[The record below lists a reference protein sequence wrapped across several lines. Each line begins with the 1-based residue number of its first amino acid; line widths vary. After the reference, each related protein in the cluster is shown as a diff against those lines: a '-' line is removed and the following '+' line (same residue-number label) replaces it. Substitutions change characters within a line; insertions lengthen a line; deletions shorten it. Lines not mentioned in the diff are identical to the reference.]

1 MSKARAKGTSFE
13 TEVVNYLKEQGF
25 SEAKRNELN
34 SPLGDLGNLPIVAE
48 CKNHKEMTL
57 STWMN
62 QAEVSG
68 SKAKKLFAVIHK
80 RRGKNASKSYVT
92 MSLDQFV
99 ELLRA
104 YGETIDF

>member
-1 MSKARAKGTSFE
+1 MSKARAKGTSYE
-13 TEVVNYLKEQGF
+13 SEIVAYLRENGF
-25 SEAKRNELN
+25 PDAKRNELN
-34 SPLGDLGNLPIVAE
+34 SPLGDIGNVPIVVE

-68 SKAKKLFAVIHK
+68 GKANKFFAVFHK

-92 MSLDQFV
+92 MSLDQFI
-99 ELLRA
+99 ELLWA
-104 YGETIDF
+104 YNSNN